1 MNDYISLYLNSIL
14 GKSDSAAPLMALFL
28 LGVIRLLPIIGMVPF
43 LGSKNLNRPA
53 KICFACVLVF
63 ILFPKMLLSLHSEIY
78 FDVSFVGLALK
89 EFFVGFSIALMTAMP
104 FYIAESAGVLIDHQR
119 GASSLMV
126 NDPIFLNQNSP
137 TGVLFNYV
145 GIVLFFWV
153 GGPFLFFD
161 ALIMSF
167 DSIPVDQFLSPHFFQ
182 DPSPF
187 LKKTLVLLNDEMTI
201 AVRLATPALILM
213 LMTDSTLGII
223 NRLAPQVM
231 ITFLGMPL
239 KSLLGI
245 SVVWL
250 GWFVLIEQFSNQYI
264 LWMGTLKEVALWF
277 SFGK

>member
-1 MNDYISLYLNSIL
+1 MNDYANLYLNSNL
-14 GKSDSAAPLMALFL
+14 AKGDSISPLITLFL
-28 LGVIRLLPIIGMVPF
+28 LGVIRILPIVGMVPF

-53 KICFACVLVF
+53 KICFASVLVF
-63 ILFPKMLLSLHSEIY
+63 ILFPKMLMTSTTEIF
-78 FDVSFVGLALK
+78 FDIRFVGYALK

-104 FYIAESAGVLIDHQR
+104 FYIAESAGILIDHQR

-145 GIVLFFWV
+145 GIVLFFWLN
-153 GGPFLFFD
+153 GPFLFFD
-161 ALIMSF
+161 ALISSF
-167 DSIPVDQFLSPHFFQ
+167 DTIPIDKFLSPAFFVE
-182 DPSPF
+182 PSPF
-187 LKKTLVLLNDEMTI
+187 LKKAIELLNDEMTI

-213 LMTDSTLGII
+213 LMTDCTLGII

-250 GWFVLIEQFSNQYI
+250 GWYVLIEQIAKQYI
-264 LWMGTLKEVALWF
+264 SWMGVLKQVSIWF
-277 SFGK
+277 GIS